1 MNLNQQFKRCERL
14 LMAFFVVRRKRA
26 HTVAN
31 QRLLRFP
38 DSQATG
44 KLQLRSQGIQS
55 NLIPET

>member
-1 MNLNQQFKRCERL
+1 
-14 LMAFFVVRRKRA
+14 MAFFVVRRKRA